1 MKALRYLAVLALV
14 FLGVANAESKG
25 LFPKGGAGAGGARA
39 YAVSTE
45 FKSVGDRV
53 MAHVELRDLDSN
65 RPVAGVYGFCTV
77 GVPAV
82 FPGPR
87 PGSEL
92 RLTVREAGDRS
103 LRYVVELSGVVPEF
117 RYESVISVPL
127 GQ

>member
-1 MKALRYLAVLALV
+1 MKALRHVVVLALV
-14 FLGVANAESKG
+14 FLGVASAESKG
-25 LFPKGGAGAGGARA
+25 LFPKAGAGSARA

-45 FKSVGDRV
+45 FKPVGDRV

-65 RPVAGVYGFCTV
+65 RPVATVYGFCTV
-77 GVPAV
+77 GVQTV

-92 RLTVREAGDRS
+92 RLTVLEAGDRS

-117 RYESVISVPL
+117 RYESVISMPI